1 MNKTELIS
9 KDKDMNYVSRAGLNC
24 LLSKKDG
31 MQNRA
36 TESIYTLLRVRENWC
51 LHTDMDWEYL
61 ELSEWMVYEELPCI
75 FGQCSLNTV
84 VTYKEGEN
92 I

>member
-9 KDKDMNYVSRAGLNC
+9 KDKDMNYVSRAGLNR

-36 TESIYTLLRVRENWC
+36 TESIYTLLRVREN
-51 LHTDMDWEYL
+51 
-61 ELSEWMVYEELPCI
+61 
-75 FGQCSLNTV
+75 
-84 VTYKEGEN
+84 
-92 I
+92 